1 MTKIKKYLF
10 EIIML
15 VVIVSAFIF
24 TQFVIHP
31 FIVQGNSMEP
41 TLHNGDYVFTNV
53 INKKNIKRFDIVCID
68 LEDKRIV
75 KRLIGL
81 PGEHLIYKD
90 NQLYID
96 DVKYEEPYLSN
107 TYTQDLEIY
116 LGDDE
121 YYCLGDNRT
130 NSNDSRVY
138 GTFTYKQIYSKDIYK
153 IN

>member
-1 MTKIKKYLF
+1 MTKIKKHLF
-10 EIIML
+10 EIIL
-15 VVIVSAFIF
+15 LAVIIVAFIF
-24 TQFVIHP
+24 TQYVIHP
-31 FIVQGNSMEP
+31 FFIRGNSMEP

-130 NSNDSRVY
+130 NSKDSRVY